1 MTEPA
6 EARRGVIE
14 QALSYT
20 VYAPLGFALEA
31 RGLLPRFIDR
41 GRSQIL
47 LARVVGK
54 YAVRQGTAGA
64 EGVAIRAQEQAVAV
78 LRRLGV
84 VPSPEPPTRQD
95 PASRAGEQ
103 EDGSAGDPATAPP
116 AGSGTGAR
124 AAPPIDP
131 GALAIP
137 DYDSLSAS
145 QVVPRLAGLTGE
157 ELELVRTYEAGTR
170 GRKTIL
176 NRIAQLQSA

>member
-1 MTEPA
+1 MSEPD
-6 EARRGVIE
+6 EARRGVVE

-31 RGLLPRFIDR
+31 RGLLPRFIER

-54 YAVRQGTAGA
+54 YAVRQGAAGA
-64 EGVAIRAQEQAVAV
+64 EGVAIRAQEQALAL
-78 LRRLGV
+78 LRRLGL
-84 VPSPEPPTRQD
+84 VPAPEGPVPPGATPAADGHDGGVERDGPPTGADTGVRTD
-95 PASRAGEQ
+95 PPV
-103 EDGSAGDPATAPP
+103 DPAT
-116 AGSGTGAR
+116 
-124 AAPPIDP
+124 
-131 GALAIP
+131 LAIP

-157 ELELVRTYEAGTR
+157 ELELVRAYEAGTR